1 MADNFQVAGSDGALL
16 TREAGSAR
24 GALLRSVRKHHFYYY
39 LMLPGLL
46 YILIFKYLPMVGI
59 SISFLEINPFIGLQG
74 IIRGKWIG
82 FENFEKFFG
91 SYFFGNVMANTF
103 IISGLKLLFTFPIT
117 IALALLINELV
128 NVLFKRV
135 VQTISYLP
143 HFISWVVV
151 AGLTFKLFS
160 TSGGM
165 VNYVIEWLGGDA
177 VGFLGDPRY
186 FRSVLIAT
194 HVWKEIGW
202 GTIIILAALAGVNP
216 ELYESAI
223 IDGANKFQ
231 QVMRITLPSIAMV
244 ISILLIFNIGN
255 LINAGFEQVL
265 LLYNPLVYDVSDIID
280 TYVYREGLQQL
291 NFSYAAAV
299 GVFKSVAALVMVVLA
314 NFTAKKLEQEGL
326 W

>member
-1 MADNFQVAGSDGALL
+1 MADTDSALL
-16 TREAGSAR
+16 TRAEAGAGRAR

-74 IIRGKWIG
+74 IIQGEWIG
-82 FENFEKFFG
+82 FKNFEKFFG

-103 IISGLKLLFTFPIT
+103 IISGLKLLFTFPTT

-151 AGLTFKLFS
+151 AGLAFKLFA
-160 TSGGM
+160 SGGI
-165 VNYVIEWLGGDA
+165 VNYVIEGLGGDA
-177 VGFLGDPRY
+177 IRFLGDPRY

-231 QVMRITLPSIAMV
+231 QVIRITLPSIAMV
-244 ISILLIFNIGN
+244 ISILLIFNVGN

-265 LLYNPLVYDVSDIID
+265 LLYNPLVLDVADIID

>member
-1 MADNFQVAGSDGALL
+1 MADTDGALL
-16 TREAGSAR
+16 TRAEAGAAGRAR

-74 IIRGKWIG
+74 IIQGKWIG
-82 FENFEKFFG
+82 FKNFEKFFG

-103 IISGLKLLFTFPIT
+103 VISGLKLLFTFPTT

-151 AGLTFKLFS
+151 AGLTFKLFA

-165 VNYVIEWLGGDA
+165 VNHVIEWFGGEA
-177 VGFLGDPRY
+177 LGFLGDPRY

-231 QVMRITLPSIAMV
+231 QVIRITLPSIAMV
-244 ISILLIFNIGN
+244 ISILLIFNVGN

-265 LLYNPLVYDVSDIID
+265 LLYNPLVYDVADIID

-299 GVFKSVAALVMVVLA
+299 GVFKSIAALVMVVLA

>member
-1 MADNFQVAGSDGALL
+1 MSGSDHALL
-16 TREAGSAR
+16 TRSAAETGAR
-24 GALLRSVRKHHFYYY
+24 GNLLRSIRKHHFYYY
-39 LMLPGLL
+39 LMLPGLI
-46 YILIFKYLPMVGI
+46 YFLIFKYLPMIGI

-74 IIRGKWIG
+74 IIQGKWIG
-82 FENFEKFFG
+82 FKNFEKFFS
-91 SYFFGNVMANTF
+91 SYFFGNIVANTF
-103 IISGLKLLFTFPIT
+103 IISGLKLLFTFPTT

-151 AGLTFKLFS
+151 AGLAFKLFA
-160 TSGGM
+160 TSGGL
-165 VNYVIEWLGGDA
+165 VNHVIEWFGGESL
-177 VGFLGDPRY
+177 GFLGDPRY

-223 IDGANKFQ
+223 IDGANKWQ
-231 QVMRITLPSIAMV
+231 QVIRITLPSIAMV
-244 ISILLIFNIGN
+244 ISILLIFNVGN

-299 GVFKSVAALVMVVLA
+299 GVFKSVAALAMVVIA
-314 NFTAKKLEQEGL
+314 NFTAKRLEQEGL